1 MPFKVN
7 KKAIEN
13 YSHTLM
19 EKIVYLSFYKKS
31 FITGAEINTLTDSA
45 QINVLIL
52 KTIFEKWN
60 DEMERLK
67 SPLFD
72 FENSEVQ
79 EAFNI
84 FKNKLSYNIKIDQK
98 NFEPILEKAVKD
110 TFSLAFEPE
119 DTVIELFLSDIETYK
134 EKLKFLKL
142 HPDLAKKL
150 ASIQHPTIEELID
163 IVKNWPKYELNATEL
178 LVQTSK
184 IHIGSID
191 DFLLEEPI
199 ETIAPIIKIVPLIS
213 DEKNTVND
221 TFLGK
226 THEVNNLAKQF
237 QEKKKIQSLHTG
249 ININQRFVFIKELFG
264 GNSEVYNQVIER
276 LDVATSLDAADSIIK
291 EEAYSK
297 FDWENKEDKAI
308 EFMEILSRK
317 F

>member
-60 DEMERLK
+60 EEIEQYK

-72 FENSEVQ
+72 FENEEVQ
-79 EAFNI
+79 EALNN
-84 FKNKLSYNIKIDQK
+84 FKNKLSFNIKIDQK
-98 NFEPILEKAVKD
+98 HFEPILEKAVKD
-110 TFSLAFEPE
+110 TFSLAFDPE
-119 DTVIELFLSDIETYK
+119 EAVIELFLNDIGTYK

-142 HPDLAKKL
+142 HPDLAKRL
-150 ASIQHPTIEELID
+150 ASITHPTKEELVS
-163 IVKNWPKYELNATEL
+163 IVKTWPKYELNATEL

-191 DFLLEEPI
+191 DFLLDEPV
-199 ETIAPIIKIVPLIS
+199 ETVPPVIKIVPLIS
-213 DEKNTVND
+213 EEKNTVND

-226 THEVNNLAKQF
+226 TQEVNNLAKQF

-249 ININQRFVFIKELFG
+249 ININQRFLFIKELFG
-264 GNSEVYNQVIER
+264 GNSEVYNKIIER
-276 LDVATSLDAADSIIK
+276 LDVASSLDAADTIIK
-291 EEAYSK
+291 EEVYSK
-297 FDWENKEDKAI
+297 FDWESKEEMAV
-308 EFMEILSRK
+308 EFMDILSRR